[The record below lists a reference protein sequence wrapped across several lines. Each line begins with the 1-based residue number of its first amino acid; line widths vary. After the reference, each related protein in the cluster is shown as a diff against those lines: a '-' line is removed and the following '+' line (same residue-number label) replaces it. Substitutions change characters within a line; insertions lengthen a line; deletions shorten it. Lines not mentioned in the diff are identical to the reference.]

1 MESLKNA
8 GCIGFSNGKKPI
20 VNTCVLRNALAYA
33 STLDLLTILD
43 AQDPWLTESG
53 VMRDGASSILAGLP
67 GIPDSNEL
75 IGVNRHL
82 ILVKET
88 GVRAHFRSLSVSQAA
103 FLVAEEKDLKVT
115 SDVNILHLHLCD
127 EDIDPFDPNFNV
139 TPPLPS
145 KKDRDLL
152 RLSLADGKISA
163 LSSQHEPVNKDFKER
178 TFESSKPGVSGFDTF
193 LPLMLNLLEDK
204 TFEISKLIAS
214 VTSLPSEILRL
225 EEGDLSIGKPANI
238 CIFDPNLEW
247 KAEPD
252 KLMSWGKNT
261 PFINKRL
268 KGKVTNTIVAGDLV
282 YSSENNRFST
292 K

>member
-1 MESLKNA
+1 MIQL
-8 GCIGFSNGKKPI
+8 
-20 VNTCVLRNALAYA
+20 
-33 STLDLLTILD
+33 
-43 AQDPWLTESG
+43 
-53 VMRDGASSILAGLP
+53 
-67 GIPDSNEL
+67 
-75 IGVNRHL
+75 
-82 ILVKET
+82 
-88 GVRAHFRSLSVSQAA
+88 
-103 FLVAEEKDLKVT
+103 
-115 SDVNILHLHLCD
+115 
-127 EDIDPFDPNFNV
+127 
-139 TPPLPS
+139 
-145 KKDRDLL
+145 
-152 RLSLADGKISA
+152 
-163 LSSQHEPVNKDFKER
+163 
-178 TFESSKPGVSGFDTF
+178 F